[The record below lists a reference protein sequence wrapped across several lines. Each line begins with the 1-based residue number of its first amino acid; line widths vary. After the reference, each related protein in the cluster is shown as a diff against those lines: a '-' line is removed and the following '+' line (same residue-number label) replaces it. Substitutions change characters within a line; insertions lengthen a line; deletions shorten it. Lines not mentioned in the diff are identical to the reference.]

1 MRFASPW
8 RSFQPARRVS
18 RGGPARRPA
27 GDAAN
32 GRRPGDPKSGWVP
45 PSTRGLFAAASP
57 AGRRALAAAL
67 GIGLALGAVAEGV
80 RGQGN
85 PLPLGEHRDL
95 VVGACVICHS
105 LETMAQ
111 QRLDRETWE
120 TIVDRMITYGA
131 PITPETRPRI
141 LEYLAKHLGP

>member
-1 MRFASPW
+1 MRFALPW
-8 RSFQPARRVS
+8 RSVQ
-18 RGGPARRPA
+18 
-27 GDAAN
+27 
-32 GRRPGDPKSGWVP
+32 P
-45 PSTRGLFAAASP
+45 PSTRGRFAAAGP
-57 AGRRALAAAL
+57 AGRRALAAAVGL
-67 GIGLALGAVAEGV
+67 GLVLGAVAEGV

-131 PITPETRPRI
+131 PITPQTRPRI